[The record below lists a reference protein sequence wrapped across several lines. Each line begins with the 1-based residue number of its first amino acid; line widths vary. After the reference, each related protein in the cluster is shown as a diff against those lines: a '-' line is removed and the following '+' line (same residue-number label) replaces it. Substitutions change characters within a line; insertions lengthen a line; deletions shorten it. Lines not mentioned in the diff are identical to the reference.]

1 MASLPLV
8 PVLLWCG
15 LQQKLPLTRDTWHCV
30 SCPVASELGLP
41 RWLSIKNLAA
51 SAGDAGDMDSVPG
64 LERFRGGTN
73 GNLPQYSC
81 LENLMDRGA
90 WWATVHGVEKSWTWL
105 NSWACTHSS
114 FWIDWLQVWP
124 LFAFEHEYSVESK
137 KIPLMGKSGIYCCP
151 NHSGKAESGRGEY
164 PKLFFLLPSNLLTL
178 LPNTD

>member
-1 MASLPLV
+1 MKWRGIREEADEIAHHHRRA
-8 PVLLWCG
+8 LW
-15 LQQKLPLTRDTWHCV
+15 V
-30 SCPVASELGLP
+30 SSVSQTV
-41 RWLSIKNLAA
+41 KNLPTI
-51 SAGDAGDMDSVPG
+51 SETRVGFPRSWRSPG
-64 LERFRGGTN
+64 EGN
-73 GNLPQYSC
+73 GYPLQYSC
-81 LENLMDRGA
+81 LENLMHRGA

-105 NSWACTHSS
+105 SSWACTHSS